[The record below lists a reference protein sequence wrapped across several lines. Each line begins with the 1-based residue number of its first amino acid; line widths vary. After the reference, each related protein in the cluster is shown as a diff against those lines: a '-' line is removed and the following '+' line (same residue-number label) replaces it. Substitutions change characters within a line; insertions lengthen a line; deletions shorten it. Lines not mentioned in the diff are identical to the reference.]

1 MASSGPEETS
11 PFVPLVVERQISPLY
26 PVSALPPN
34 GSWPQVLPCVLS
46 QPPSHTVWSLVILNK
61 PSTSL
66 ETLPLHTLSGPD
78 TGHSLQGSSY
88 RLSLLLLAILSLIV
102 VIIIENSYVTL
113 PKQKSKHLTCINF
126 YDPCN
131 YPMS

>member
-1 MASSGPEETS
+1 MASSGPKETS
-11 PFVPLVVERQISPLY
+11 PFVPLVVERQISPLILSLLCHQTEVGLKY
-26 PVSALPPN
+26 HP
-34 GSWPQVLPCVLS
+34 VLS

-66 ETLPLHTLSGPD
+66 ETLPHHTLSGPE
-78 TGHSLQGSSY
+78 TGHSLQGSPY

-113 PKQKSKHLTCINF
+113 PKHKSKH
-126 YDPCN
+126 YM
-131 YPMS
+131 Y